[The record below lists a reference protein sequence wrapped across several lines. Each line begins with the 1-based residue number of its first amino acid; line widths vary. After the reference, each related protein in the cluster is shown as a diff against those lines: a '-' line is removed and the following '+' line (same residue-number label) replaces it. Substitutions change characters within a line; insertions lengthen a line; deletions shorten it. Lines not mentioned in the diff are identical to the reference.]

1 MPLSSKSLEHEYLL
15 PEIDWIGC
23 PVDLV
28 HLIYQEF
35 IPGRICPLAL
45 MPGRISAFK
54 LREIDGID
62 VRSNLCI
69 GIDAR
74 SNLCILKCEKLMEL
88 MPGRICA
95 LELMPGRIQSK
106 MRQYTFTSTIFRL
119 LINILFEKNQ
129 QSCTMKLKYIWEA
142 NRPVILN
149 YYNFEFFNIFC
160 LQSQLSGCIM
170 HRLVEY
176 SSKKEKN

>member
-1 MPLSSKSLEHEYLL
+1 
-15 PEIDWIGC
+15 
-23 PVDLV
+23 
-28 HLIYQEF
+28 
-35 IPGRICPLAL
+35 

-62 VRSNLCI
+62 ARSNLCI

-74 SNLCILKCEKLMEL
+74 SNSVKNE
-88 MPGRICA
+88 
-95 LELMPGRIQSK
+95 
-106 MRQYTFTSTIFRL
+106 TIH
-119 LINILFEKNQ
+119 IYKYNIPFIDKYFIRKNQ